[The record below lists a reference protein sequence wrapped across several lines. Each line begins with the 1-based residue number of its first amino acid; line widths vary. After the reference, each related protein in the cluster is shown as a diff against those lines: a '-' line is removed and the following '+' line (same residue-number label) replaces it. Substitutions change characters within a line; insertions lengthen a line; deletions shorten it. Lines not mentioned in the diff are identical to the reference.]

1 MSIHLQKIIL
11 IVLPLAGLLLTAPL
25 AFAHDSWAHGWVHD
39 ELSEEH
45 KESHEAL
52 DAEARVFH
60 RQPHSRRALRHEQRR
75 LAPEHQVF
83 HEDLEAQH
91 EDYHDGDR
99 YRNWF
104 WESPAVVE
112 GDDVYAGSQPPRSGE
127 GRP

>member
-1 MSIHLQKIIL
+1 MSTHLQKIIL

-45 KESHEAL
+45 QEGHEAL

-60 RQPHSRRALRHEQRR
+60 RQHHSSRALRHEQRR
-75 LAPEHQVF
+75 LAPEHQAL

-112 GDDVYAGSQPPRSGE
+112 GDDV
-127 GRP
+127 